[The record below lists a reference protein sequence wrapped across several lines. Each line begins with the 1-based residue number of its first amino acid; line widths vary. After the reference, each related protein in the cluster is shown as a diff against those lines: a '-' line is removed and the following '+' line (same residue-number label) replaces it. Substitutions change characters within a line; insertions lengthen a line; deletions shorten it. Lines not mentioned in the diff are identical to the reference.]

1 MSSGVYISKGKY
13 AWDDCMQIE
22 SLDAM
27 WCMEFILYNIIEK
40 LSYYLFFYEIEDFV
54 SVLDYKMGNVQ
65 NYSFEHLNTFR
76 NDEPQGLLNERMDKK
91 KMYYN

>member
-1 MSSGVYISKGKY
+1 
-13 AWDDCMQIE
+13 
-22 SLDAM
+22 
-27 WCMEFILYNIIEK
+27 MEFILYNIIEK

-76 NDEPQGLLNERMDKK
+76 NDEPQCSLMKGWIKK
-91 KMYYN
+91 KCITISG